1 MAIKSKNKLSDRIVE
16 PEVPVVV
23 DSVQPYN
30 YREIKIQSLID
41 SKLVYEGRSSGKLY
55 EWQRAG
61 DIIAVLEEDVPELLS
76 KRIGQRSCCG
86 EGLLGNKVF
95 EEMK

>member
-1 MAIKSKNKLSDRIVE
+1 MAKPIKSKNVDSIEKEAVVEKVVE
-16 PEVPVVV
+16 P
-23 DSVQPYN
+23 YN
-30 YREIKIQSLID
+30 SYRKIQSLID

-61 DIIAVLEEDVPELLS
+61 DIIAVREEDVPELLS
-76 KRIGQRSCCG
+76 KRIGERSCCG
-86 EGLLGNKVF
+86 EGLLGSKVF

>member
-1 MAIKSKNKLSDRIVE
+1 MAIKSKTKH
-16 PEVPVVV
+16 V
-23 DSVQPYN
+23 DSVVEKDVVVEKVVEPYN
-30 YREIKIQSLID
+30 SYRKIQSLID
-41 SKLVYEGRSSGKLY
+41 SKLIYVGRESGELY

-61 DIIAVLEEDVPELLS
+61 DIIAVREEDVPELLS
-76 KRIGQRSCCG
+76 KRVGERSCCG